1 VQARAGVQAP
11 SVVIE
16 LQADCFAGAWT
27 RYAQA
32 SGSDPVTVAA
42 GGLDSAVGA
51 ILVLRDEPG
60 TPATLP
66 QAHGLG
72 FDRVNAFQTGWEQG
86 AARCANFPDGGVVTT
101 ELPFRTQGE
110 ALTGGNAPYALA
122 GVLFNRSLDG
132 FWEAAMPQLRP
143 GLAYSPPQR
152 SAVREPP
159 LPRCQDR
166 AGYERHAIIG
176 YCPEDNRIVWAD
188 GPLSRGHAAVG
199 DLFTGTV
206 LSHGVGRAVQS
217 QAGLPVVGS
226 RAEMQR
232 DCFTGA
238 WVATFAGGN
247 AQGYVLSPGDVDEVL
262 MTILAGSASARPGDS
277 ERAGAFARTDALREG
292 LFRGVPACT

>member
-1 VQARAGVQAP
+1 
-11 SVVIE
+11 
-16 LQADCFAGAWT
+16 
-27 RYAQA
+27 
-32 SGSDPVTVAA
+32 VTVAR

-110 ALTGGNAPYALA
+110 ALTGGNAPYATA
-122 GVLFNRSLDG
+122 VVLFNRSLDG
-132 FWEAAMPQLRP
+132 FWEAAMPQVRP
-143 GLAYSPPQR
+143 GPAYSPPQR
-152 SAVREPP
+152 STVREPP
-159 LPRCQDR
+159 LPRCPDR

-176 YCPEDNRIVWAD
+176 YCPEGNRIVWAN
-188 GPLSRGHAAVG
+188 GPLNRGHAVVG

-206 LSHGVGRAVQS
+206 LSHGVGRAVQN
-217 QAGLPVVGS
+217 QAGLPIVGS

-247 AQGYVLSPGDVDEVL
+247 AQAYVLSPGDVDEVL
-262 MTILAGSASARPGDS
+262 MTILAGSSSPRPGDS